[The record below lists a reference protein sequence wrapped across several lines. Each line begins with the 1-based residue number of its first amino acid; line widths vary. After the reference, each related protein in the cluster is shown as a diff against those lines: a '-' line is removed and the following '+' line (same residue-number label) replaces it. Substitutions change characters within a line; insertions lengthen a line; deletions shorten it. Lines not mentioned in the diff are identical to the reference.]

1 VESDADTIDALPFAW
16 SHSRVGR
23 PKDIESQGANFKMM
37 DMTGISIG
45 MLGLVCLVAVV
56 FLGFGIAA
64 LIKYLRS

>member
-1 VESDADTIDALPFAW
+1 
-16 SHSRVGR
+16 
-23 PKDIESQGANFKMM
+23 MM

-45 MLGLVCLVAVV
+45 MLGLVCLVALV

>member
-1 VESDADTIDALPFAW
+1 
-16 SHSRVGR
+16 
-23 PKDIESQGANFKMM
+23 MM

-45 MLGLVCLVAVV
+45 VLGVGLVCLVALV